1 MLSVCICIY
10 IYIYM
15 SVLITYIWLGVFTML
30 IVQVDETTV
39 DKLTWYISFYKIED
53 TLALSEAHYV
63 ISGLG
68 QTHLASDM
76 RHSRHTEMCKT
87 NKKKRPLQRKDGDS
101 CPETVCKSNDAL
113 FLDLTQRNLL
123 SYSLGSSHFSLSLWT
138 TERNNVSP
146 MHRANRF
153 V

>member
-1 MLSVCICIY
+1 MRIYVSIIGGVTLSAD
-10 IYIYM
+10 
-15 SVLITYIWLGVFTML
+15 L
-30 IVQVDETTV
+30 EP
-39 DKLTWYISFYKIED
+39 
-53 TLALSEAHYV
+53 
-63 ISGLG
+63 
-68 QTHLASDM
+68 HLASDM
-76 RHSRHTEMCKT
+76 RRSRDTEMCKT

-101 CPETVCKSNDAL
+101 CRETVCKSNDAL

-153 V
+153 VWKIPKRIELVYMTQKF